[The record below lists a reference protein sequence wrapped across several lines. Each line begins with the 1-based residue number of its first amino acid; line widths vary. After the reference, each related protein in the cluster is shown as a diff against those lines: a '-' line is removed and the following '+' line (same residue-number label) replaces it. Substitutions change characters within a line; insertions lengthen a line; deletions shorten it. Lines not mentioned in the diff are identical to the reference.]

1 MESRQS
7 SALFFPIRIISGKEI
22 NVIRLLMARVS
33 AIGAKVKSILFI
45 PKFKGYLFVEADR
58 EYEVR
63 RLIRGL
69 SKIKLASSSPISLQE
84 IENLIIPE
92 TVSMEIE
99 QGDIVKI
106 IKGNFKGYRA
116 LVLSVPE
123 GGRGKMLTLKLLDI
137 DRDWEIKMP
146 IANVKLMEK
155 KEGES
160 DSEGGAQGA

>member
-7 SALFFPIRIISGKEI
+7 QALFFPVRIVSGKEI
-22 NVIRLLMARVS
+22 NIIRLLMARVS
-33 AIGAKVKSILFI
+33 STGAKIKSILFI
-45 PKFKGYLFVEADR
+45 PKFKGYLFVESDR

-69 SKIKLASSSPISLQE
+69 TKVKLASTSPIPLQE
-84 IENLIIPE
+84 IENLIASE
-92 TVSMEIE
+92 TAAIEIE
-99 QGDIVKI
+99 PGDIVKI

-116 LVLSVPE
+116 VVLSVPE

-146 IANVKLMEK
+146 LANVKLIEK
-155 KEGES
+155 KGEEA
-160 DSEGGAQGA
+160 EGGAQSA

>member
-7 SALFFPIRIISGKEI
+7 HALFFPVRIVSGKEI
-22 NVIRLLMARVS
+22 NIIRLLMARAS
-33 AIGAKVKSILFI
+33 STGAKIKSILFI
-45 PKFKGYLFVEADR
+45 PKFKGYLFIEADR

-69 SKIKLASSSPISLQE
+69 TKVKLASTSPIPLQE
-84 IENLIIPE
+84 IENLIASESAAI
-92 TVSMEIE
+92 EIE
-99 QGDIVKI
+99 PGDIVKI

-116 LVLSVPE
+116 VVLSVPE

-146 IANVKLMEK
+146 LANVKLMEK
-155 KEGES
+155 KGEE
-160 DSEGGAQGA
+160 SEGGAQSA

>member
-7 SALFFPIRIISGKEI
+7 QALFFPVRIVSGKEI
-22 NVIRLLMARVS
+22 NIIRLLMARVS
-33 AIGAKVKSILFI
+33 STGAKVKSILFI
-45 PKFKGYLFVEADR
+45 PKFKGYLFVESDR

-69 SKIKLASSSPISLQE
+69 TKVKLASTSPIPLQE
-84 IENLIIPE
+84 IENLIASE
-92 TVSMEIE
+92 TAAIEIE
-99 QGDIVKI
+99 PGDIVKI

-116 LVLSVPE
+116 VVLSVPE

-146 IANVKLMEK
+146 LANVKLIEK
-155 KEGES
+155 KGEEA
-160 DSEGGAQGA
+160 EGGAQSA

>member
-1 MESRQS
+1 MESQQS
-7 SALFFPIRIISGKEI
+7 QALFFPVRIVSGKEI

-33 AIGAKVKSILFI
+33 STGAKIKSILFI
-45 PKFKGYLFVEADR
+45 PKFKGYLFIESDR

-69 SKIKLASSSPISLQE
+69 TKVKLASTSPIPLQE
-84 IENLIIPE
+84 IENLIASE
-92 TVSMEIE
+92 TAAIEIE
-99 QGDIVKI
+99 PGDIVKI

-116 LVLSVPE
+116 VVLSVPE

-146 IANVKLMEK
+146 LANVKLIEK
-155 KEGES
+155 KGEEA
-160 DSEGGAQGA
+160 EGGAQSA